1 MVVKALNNVSCIVG
15 ESGMKVEKSNLKFIE
30 KVVSGMPTSDGAGV
44 SLTRIIG
51 QPDLPRLDP
60 FLMLDFFGSDKP
72 DEYIAGF
79 PPHPHRGFQTVTYML
94 AGKMRHK
101 DSVGNE
107 GVIDAGGIQWM
118 NAGKG
123 IIHEEMPE
131 QEEGLLRGF
140 QLWVNLPASEKMTA
154 PNYQDIK
161 PGSVPTVHI
170 DDAKVKVLAGTLS
183 GITGPVK
190 TTAVAPTFL
199 DITLSNGTSK
209 ISVGLNETSFIY
221 VYEGSLIVNEDT
233 EGIYKRALTLKQGQL
248 GVVSKEGTEL
258 VVSSR
263 EPAKFILV
271 SGKPINEPVVQ
282 YGPFVMNSQQE
293 IVQAFN
299 DYQNG
304 TLTQ

>member
-1 MVVKALNNVSCIVG
+1 MSFTVNAQKT
-15 ESGMKVEKSNLKFIE
+15 IE
-30 KVVSGMPTSDGAGV
+30 KVVTGMPTSDGAGV

-60 FLMLDFFGSDKP
+60 FLMLDFFGSDNP
-72 DEYIAGF
+72 GEYIAGF

-118 NAGKG
+118 NAGRG

-131 QEEGLLRGF
+131 QEEGLLQGF
-140 QLWVNLPASEKMTA
+140 QLWVNLPAVEKMSA
-154 PNYQDIK
+154 PNYQDIQ
-161 PGSVPTVHI
+161 PDSVPTVHI
-170 DDAKVKVLAGTLS
+170 QNADVKVLAGAVE
-183 GITGPVK
+183 GVQGPVK
-190 TTAVAPTFL
+190 TTAVSPTFL
-199 DITLSNGTSK
+199 DVALKSGPSEIAMSSDE
-209 ISVGLNETSFIY
+209 SAFIY
-221 VYEGSLIVNEDT
+221 VYEGDVIINKGD
-233 EGIYKRALTLKQGQL
+233 EGVETILRQGAL
-248 GVVSKEGTEL
+248 GVLSQKGTQLCVSADTKC
-258 VVSSR
+258 
-263 EPAKFILV
+263 KFIVV

-299 DYQNG
+299 DYQSG
-304 TLTQ
+304 VLAK

>member
-1 MVVKALNNVSCIVG
+1 MSFTVNAQKT
-15 ESGMKVEKSNLKFIE
+15 IE
-30 KVVSGMPTSDGAGV
+30 KVVTGMPTSDGAGV

-60 FLMLDFFGSDKP
+60 FLMLDFFGSDNP
-72 DEYIAGF
+72 GEYIAGF

-118 NAGKG
+118 NAGRG

-131 QEEGLLRGF
+131 QEEGLLQGF
-140 QLWVNLPASEKMTA
+140 QLWVNLPAIEKMSA
-154 PNYQDIK
+154 PNYQDIQLD
-161 PGSVPTVHI
+161 SVPMAHI
-170 DDAKVKVLAGTLS
+170 QNADVKVLAGAIE
-183 GITGPVK
+183 GVQGPVK
-190 TTAVAPTFL
+190 TTAVSPTFL
-199 DITLSNGTSK
+199 DVALKSGPSEITMSSDE
-209 ISVGLNETSFIY
+209 SAFIY
-221 VYEGSLIVNEDT
+221 VYEGDVVVNKGDQGNETTLEQGELGVLSQKGTQLCVSTDT
-233 EGIYKRALTLKQGQL
+233 EC
-248 GVVSKEGTEL
+248 
-258 VVSSR
+258 
-263 EPAKFILV
+263 KFIVV

-299 DYQNG
+299 DYQSG
-304 TLTQ
+304 VLAK

>member
-1 MVVKALNNVSCIVG
+1 MSVEVSEHKTIV
-15 ESGMKVEKSNLKFIE
+15 
-30 KVVSGMPTSDGAGV
+30 KVVRGMPTSDGAGV

-60 FLMLDFFGSDKP
+60 FLMLDFFGSDNP
-72 DEYIAGF
+72 GEYIAGF

-118 NAGKG
+118 NAGRG

-131 QEEGLLRGF
+131 QEEGLLQGF
-140 QLWVNLPASEKMTA
+140 QLWVNLPAKEKMSA
-154 PNYQDIK
+154 PNYQDIQ
-161 PGSVPTVHI
+161 PDSVPTVQI
-170 DDAKVKVLAGTLS
+170 QNASVKVLAGEVD
-183 GITGPVK
+183 GVKGPVK

-199 DITLSNGTSK
+199 DIDLKSGQCDIALKSNEAAF
-209 ISVGLNETSFIY
+209 LY
-221 VYEGSLIVNEDT
+221 VYEGNITVGKGDQAQKTMLESGE
-233 EGIYKRALTLKQGQL
+233 L
-248 GVVSKEGTEL
+248 GVLSQQGTRISFSSEKGSKII
-258 VVSSR
+258 V
-263 EPAKFILV
+263 V
-271 SGKPINEPVVQ
+271 SGKPINEPIVQ

-299 DYQNG
+299 DFFQPANS
-304 TLTQ
+304 L

>member
-1 MVVKALNNVSCIVG
+1 MSVEVSEQKTIV
-15 ESGMKVEKSNLKFIE
+15 
-30 KVVSGMPTSDGAGV
+30 KVVRGMPTSDGAGV

-60 FLMLDFFGSDKP
+60 FLMLDFFGSDNP
-72 DEYIAGF
+72 GEYIAGF

-118 NAGKG
+118 NAGRG

-131 QEEGLLRGF
+131 QEEGLLQGF
-140 QLWVNLPASEKMTA
+140 QLWVNLPAKEKMSA
-154 PNYQDIK
+154 PNYQDIQ
-161 PGSVPTVHI
+161 PDSVPTVQI
-170 DDAKVKVLAGTLS
+170 QNASVKVLAGEVD
-183 GITGPVK
+183 GVKGPVK

-199 DITLSNGTSK
+199 DIDLKGGQCDIVLKSNEAAF
-209 ISVGLNETSFIY
+209 LY
-221 VYEGSLIVNEDT
+221 VYEGNITVGKGDQAQKTMLESGE
-233 EGIYKRALTLKQGQL
+233 L
-248 GVVSKEGTEL
+248 GVLSQQGTRLSFSSEKGSKII
-258 VVSSR
+258 V
-263 EPAKFILV
+263 V
-271 SGKPINEPVVQ
+271 SGKPINEPIVQ

-299 DYQNG
+299 DYQSG
-304 TLTQ
+304 VLAK

>member
-1 MVVKALNNVSCIVG
+1 MSFTVNAQKT
-15 ESGMKVEKSNLKFIE
+15 IE
-30 KVVSGMPTSDGAGV
+30 KVVTGMPTSDGAGV

-60 FLMLDFFGSDKP
+60 FLMLDFFGSDNP
-72 DEYIAGF
+72 GEYIAGF

-118 NAGKG
+118 NAGRG

-131 QEEGLLRGF
+131 QEEGLLQGF
-140 QLWVNLPASEKMTA
+140 QLWVNLPAIEKMSA
-154 PNYQDIK
+154 PNYQDIQ
-161 PGSVPTVHI
+161 PDSVPMAHI
-170 DDAKVKVLAGTLS
+170 QNADVKVLAGAIE
-183 GITGPVK
+183 GVQGPVK
-190 TTAVAPTFL
+190 TTAVSPTFL
-199 DITLSNGTSK
+199 DVALKSGPSEIAMNSDESA
-209 ISVGLNETSFIY
+209 FIY
-221 VYEGSLIVNEDT
+221 VYEGDVVINKGEQGNETILEQGELGVLSQKGTQLCVSTDT
-233 EGIYKRALTLKQGQL
+233 EC
-248 GVVSKEGTEL
+248 
-258 VVSSR
+258 
-263 EPAKFILV
+263 KFIVV

-299 DYQNG
+299 DYQSG
-304 TLTQ
+304 VLAK

>member
-1 MVVKALNNVSCIVG
+1 MSFTVNAQKT
-15 ESGMKVEKSNLKFIE
+15 IE
-30 KVVSGMPTSDGAGV
+30 KVVTGMPTSDGAGV

-60 FLMLDFFGSDKP
+60 FLMLDFFGSDNP
-72 DEYIAGF
+72 GEYIAGF

-118 NAGKG
+118 NAGRG

-131 QEEGLLRGF
+131 QEEGLLQGF
-140 QLWVNLPASEKMTA
+140 QLWVNLPAVEKMSA
-154 PNYQDIK
+154 PNYQDIQ
-161 PGSVPTVHI
+161 PDSVPTVHI
-170 DDAKVKVLAGTLS
+170 QNADVKVLAGAVE
-183 GITGPVK
+183 GVQGPVK

-199 DITLSNGTSK
+199 DVVLRRGPSEIAMSADESA
-209 ISVGLNETSFIY
+209 FIY
-221 VYEGSLIVNEDT
+221 VYEGDVAINKGDEGVETILRQGELGVLSQKGTQLCVSTDT
-233 EGIYKRALTLKQGQL
+233 EC
-248 GVVSKEGTEL
+248 
-258 VVSSR
+258 
-263 EPAKFILV
+263 KFIVV

-299 DYQNG
+299 DYQSG
-304 TLTQ
+304 VLAK

>member
-1 MVVKALNNVSCIVG
+1 MSFTVNAQKT
-15 ESGMKVEKSNLKFIE
+15 IE
-30 KVVSGMPTSDGAGV
+30 KVVTGMPTSDGAGV

-60 FLMLDFFGSDKP
+60 FLMLDFFGSDNP
-72 DEYIAGF
+72 GEYIAGF

-118 NAGKG
+118 NAGRG

-131 QEEGLLRGF
+131 QEEGLLQGF
-140 QLWVNLPASEKMTA
+140 QLWVNLPAIEKMSA
-154 PNYQDIK
+154 PNYQDIQ
-161 PGSVPTVHI
+161 PDSVPMAHI
-170 DDAKVKVLAGTLS
+170 QNADVKVLAGAIE
-183 GITGPVK
+183 GVQGPVK
-190 TTAVAPTFL
+190 TTAVSPTFL
-199 DITLSNGTSK
+199 DVALKSGPSEIAMNSDESA
-209 ISVGLNETSFIY
+209 FIY
-221 VYEGSLIVNEDT
+221 VYEGDVVVNKGDQGNETTLEQGELGVLSQKGTQLCLSTDT
-233 EGIYKRALTLKQGQL
+233 EC
-248 GVVSKEGTEL
+248 
-258 VVSSR
+258 
-263 EPAKFILV
+263 KFIVV

-299 DYQNG
+299 DYQSG
-304 TLTQ
+304 VLAK

>member
-1 MVVKALNNVSCIVG
+1 MSFTVNAQKT
-15 ESGMKVEKSNLKFIE
+15 IE
-30 KVVSGMPTSDGAGV
+30 KVVTGMPTSDGAGV

-60 FLMLDFFGSDKP
+60 FLMLDFFGSDNP
-72 DEYIAGF
+72 GEYIAGF

-118 NAGKG
+118 NAGRG

-131 QEEGLLRGF
+131 QEEGLLQGF
-140 QLWVNLPASEKMTA
+140 QLWVNLPAIEKMSA
-154 PNYQDIK
+154 PNYQDIQ
-161 PGSVPTVHI
+161 PDSVPMAHI
-170 DDAKVKVLAGTLS
+170 QNADVKVLAGAIE
-183 GITGPVK
+183 GVQGPVK
-190 TTAVAPTFL
+190 TTAVSPTFL
-199 DITLSNGTSK
+199 DVALKSGPSEITMSSDE
-209 ISVGLNETSFIY
+209 SAFIY
-221 VYEGSLIVNEDT
+221 VYEGDVVINKGEQGNETILEQGELGVLSQKGTQLCVSTDT
-233 EGIYKRALTLKQGQL
+233 EC
-248 GVVSKEGTEL
+248 
-258 VVSSR
+258 
-263 EPAKFILV
+263 KFIVV

-299 DYQNG
+299 DYQSG
-304 TLTQ
+304 VLAK

>member
-1 MVVKALNNVSCIVG
+1 MSVEVSEHKTIV
-15 ESGMKVEKSNLKFIE
+15 
-30 KVVSGMPTSDGAGV
+30 KVVRGMPTSDGAGV

-60 FLMLDFFGSDKP
+60 FLMLDFFGSDNP
-72 DEYIAGF
+72 GEYIAGF

-118 NAGKG
+118 NAGRG

-131 QEEGLLRGF
+131 QEEGLLQGF
-140 QLWVNLPASEKMTA
+140 QLWVNLPAKEKMSA
-154 PNYQDIK
+154 PNYQDIQ
-161 PGSVPTVHI
+161 PDSVPTVQI
-170 DDAKVKVLAGTLS
+170 QDASVKVLAGEVD
-183 GITGPVK
+183 GVKGPVK

-199 DITLSNGTSK
+199 DIDLKSGQCDIALKSNEAAF
-209 ISVGLNETSFIY
+209 LY
-221 VYEGSLIVNEDT
+221 VYEGNITVGKGDQAQKTMLESGE
-233 EGIYKRALTLKQGQL
+233 L
-248 GVVSKEGTEL
+248 GVLSQQGTRLSFSSEKGSKII
-258 VVSSR
+258 V
-263 EPAKFILV
+263 V
-271 SGKPINEPVVQ
+271 SGKPINEPIVQ

-299 DYQNG
+299 DYQSG
-304 TLTQ
+304 VLAK

>member
-1 MVVKALNNVSCIVG
+1 
-15 ESGMKVEKSNLKFIE
+15 MKVEKSNLKFIE

-72 DEYIAGF
+72 DEYLAGF

-199 DITLSNGTSK
+199 DITLPNGTSK

-221 VYEGSLIVNEDT
+221 VYEGSLIVNEGT

-258 VVSSR
+258 VVSSC

>member
-1 MVVKALNNVSCIVG
+1 MSFTVNAQKT
-15 ESGMKVEKSNLKFIE
+15 IE
-30 KVVSGMPTSDGAGV
+30 KVVTGMPTSDGAGV

-60 FLMLDFFGSDKP
+60 FLMLDFFGSDNP
-72 DEYIAGF
+72 GEYIAGF

-118 NAGKG
+118 NAGRG

-131 QEEGLLRGF
+131 QEEGLLQGF
-140 QLWVNLPASEKMTA
+140 QLWVNLPAIEKMSA
-154 PNYQDIK
+154 PNYQDIQ
-161 PGSVPTVHI
+161 PDSVPMAHI
-170 DDAKVKVLAGTLS
+170 QNADVKVLAGAIE
-183 GITGPVK
+183 GVQGPVK
-190 TTAVAPTFL
+190 TTAVSPTFL
-199 DITLSNGTSK
+199 DVALKSGPSEITMSSDE
-209 ISVGLNETSFIY
+209 SAFIY
-221 VYEGSLIVNEDT
+221 VYEGDVVINKGEQGNETTLEQGELGVLSQKGTQLCVSTDT
-233 EGIYKRALTLKQGQL
+233 EC
-248 GVVSKEGTEL
+248 
-258 VVSSR
+258 
-263 EPAKFILV
+263 KFIVV

-299 DYQNG
+299 DYQSG
-304 TLTQ
+304 VLAK

>member
-1 MVVKALNNVSCIVG
+1 MENNGLTSTTKQVT
-15 ESGMKVEKSNLKFIE
+15 
-30 KVVSGMPTSDGAGV
+30 KVVQGISTSDGAGV

-60 FLMLDFFGSDKP
+60 FLMLDFFGSDNP
-72 DEYIAGF
+72 GEYIAGF
-79 PPHPHRGFQTVTYML
+79 PSHPHRGFQTVTYML

-118 NAGKG
+118 NAGRG

-131 QEEGLLRGF
+131 QEEGLLQGF
-140 QLWVNLPASEKMTA
+140 QLWVNLPANEKMSA
-154 PNYQDIK
+154 PNYQDIQ
-161 PGSVPTVHI
+161 PDLVPLVN
-170 DDAKVKVLAGTLS
+170 AGNASVKVLAGEF
-183 GITGPVK
+183 GGVQGPVK

-199 DITLSNGTSK
+199 DITLCKGTTDIGVKSGE
-209 ISVGLNETSFIY
+209 SAFVY
-221 VYEGSLIVNEDT
+221 VYDGHVSVDSGEQGT
-233 EGIYKRALTLKQGQL
+233 RLKQGSL
-248 GVVSKEGTEL
+248 GILSITG
-258 VVSSR
+258 SR
-263 EPAKFILV
+263 LSLIADDNAKLIFV

-304 TLTQ
+304 TLAK

>member
-1 MVVKALNNVSCIVG
+1 MSVEVSEQKTIV
-15 ESGMKVEKSNLKFIE
+15 
-30 KVVSGMPTSDGAGV
+30 KVVRGMPTSDGAGV

-60 FLMLDFFGSDKP
+60 FLMLDFFGSDNP
-72 DEYIAGF
+72 GEYIAGF

-118 NAGKG
+118 NAGRG

-131 QEEGLLRGF
+131 QEEGLLQGF
-140 QLWVNLPASEKMTA
+140 QLWVNLPAKEKMSP
-154 PNYQDIK
+154 PNYQDIQ
-161 PGSVPTVHI
+161 PDSVPTVQI
-170 DDAKVKVLAGTLS
+170 QNASVKVLAGEVD
-183 GITGPVK
+183 GVKGPVK

-199 DITLSNGTSK
+199 DIDLKGGQCDIALKSNEAAF
-209 ISVGLNETSFIY
+209 LY
-221 VYEGSLIVNEDT
+221 VYEGNITVGKGDQAQKTMLESGE
-233 EGIYKRALTLKQGQL
+233 L
-248 GVVSKEGTEL
+248 GVLSQQGTRLSFSSEKGSKII
-258 VVSSR
+258 V
-263 EPAKFILV
+263 V
-271 SGKPINEPVVQ
+271 SGKPINEPIVQ

-299 DYQNG
+299 DYQSG
-304 TLTQ
+304 VLAK